1 MNKQKKEF
9 SIYRYQYW
17 MTKGMSEVDAKQKV
31 TDIQTQNAS
40 KNTKKYKPE
49 YSHFRKEY
57 WIIKK
62 GLSENDAIKKIS
74 ELQSRLSLKSPKFEG
89 KIRTDESKIKIS
101 NSLKAK
107 IELVGKGK
115 WARHFGEF
123 NGNSKIE
130 KEVFLYIKENLNV
143 NVKANVPINK
153 YIVDIIDDKKI
164 IEFYGD
170 FWHANPIYFKS
181 DDKIKAFSINKTS
194 EEIWT
199 YDKQRI
205 DFLES
210 IGYSV
215 LVIWESDWKKN
226 KSECISLIKKY
237 YENGN

>member
-74 ELQSRLSLKSPKFEG
+74 ELQSRLSLKSPKFKG

-115 WARHFGEF
+115 WSRHFGEF

-170 FWHANPIYFKS
+170 FWHANPRYFKS

-215 LVIWESDWKKN
+215 LIIWECDWKKN

>member
-1 MNKQKKEF
+1 MQRGFSEIEAKYKVSEIQKINSKKHVAKIRPEYSIFNKQHWIVK
-9 SIYRYQYW
+9 
-17 MTKGMSEVDAKQKV
+17 KGMSEEDAVKKV
-31 TDIQTQNAS
+31 SEIQTKLSAKSS
-40 KNTKKYKPE
+40 K
-49 YSHFRKEY
+49 F
-57 WIIKK
+57 K
-62 GLSENDAIKKIS
+62 GKV
-74 ELQSRLSLKSPKFEG
+74 
-89 KIRTDESKIKIS
+89 RTIESKIKIS
-101 NSLKAK
+101 NSMKKK
-107 IELVGKGK
+107 IESLGAGE

-130 KEVFLYIKENLNV
+130 KEVFFYIKESLNV

-153 YIVDIIDDKKI
+153 YIVDIINDKKI

-170 FWHANPIYFKS
+170 FWHANPRCFES
-181 DDKIKAFSINKTS
+181 DDKIKAFSINKTA

-199 YDKQRI
+199 HDKQRI

-215 LVIWESDWKKN
+215 LIIWESDWKKN